1 MNEGRID
8 GPPLPPVAVIL
19 AGGLANRMGGGDKGL
34 HSVGGTP
41 ILRLVIDR
49 VRRWTDM
56 ILLSAN
62 DDPGRFQGL
71 DWLAGVPLL
80 PDTVPDRPG
89 PLAGILAAMEW
100 TAAHRPQR
108 THVLCIPCDTPFLPT
123 GLGPA
128 LAGALTPGD
137 VGVAM
142 ALGPDGIR
150 HPTVALW
157 PLSLR
162 HDLHRALRE
171 EGLRKVG
178 VFAARH
184 GRVDVP
190 FPAGPDGID
199 PFFNINR
206 PEDLARAEGLMRT
219 AGRRSPPYP

>member
-1 MNEGRID
+1 MNSGVID
-8 GPPLPPVAVIL
+8 SNAPPPVAVIL
-19 AGGLANRMGGGDKGL
+19 AGGLASRMGGGDKGL
-34 HSVGGTP
+34 HSIGGAP

-49 VRRWTDM
+49 VRCWTDT

-62 DDPGRFQGL
+62 DDPTRFQTQ
-71 DWLAGVPLL
+71 DWLACVPLV

-100 TAAHRPQR
+100 TAAHMPQR
-108 THVLCIPCDTPFLPT
+108 THLLCVPCDTPFLPA

-128 LAGALTPGD
+128 LAGALTPGGA
-137 VGVAM
+137 GVAM
-142 ALGPDGIR
+142 AVGPDGIR

-162 HDLHRALRE
+162 QALQSALLD

-199 PFFNINR
+199 PFFNINS
-206 PEDLARAEGLMRT
+206 PDDLARAVGIIRS
-219 AGRRSPPYP
+219 AGP